1 MAEGGLPFKKHAAKS
16 RKAST
21 KILKDL
27 VTKMQAE
34 APPLHAIRWP
44 PRGKRPGTA
53 LRKSSKFRFIF
64 ISYHNAH
71 QRFFGT
77 RAAVTE
83 KTTGVSECK
92 TTAKILAGS
101 KTLQRTL
108 DRNQPLVSN
117 TCKLGNHA

>member
-44 PRGKRPGTA
+44 PRGKRPGTVQA
-53 LRKSSKFRFIF
+53 KTSTTPWLVTLINSTTILRVFVRIVGTFIV
-64 ISYHNAH
+64 SY
-71 QRFFGT
+71 
-77 RAAVTE
+77 
-83 KTTGVSECK
+83 
-92 TTAKILAGS
+92 
-101 KTLQRTL
+101 RT
-108 DRNQPLVSN
+108 
-117 TCKLGNHA
+117 